1 MSSDSFVGSI
11 MASIGRVCRLR
22 AIIKRSVILITLC
35 VAIAS
40 YSCPMDRMIFRSK
53 RLIVALAVVIRV
65 EDTSI
70 RSIEPEERF

>member
-11 MASIGRVCRLR
+11 MASIGRICRLR
-22 AIIKRSVILITLC
+22 AIIKQSVILITLC

-40 YSCPMDRMIFRSK
+40 HSCPMDRMIFRSK
-53 RLIVALAVVIRV
+53 RLIVALAVVIKA

-70 RSIEPEERF
+70 R